1 MIVTID
7 TNVLVQ
13 ALSNN
18 KGASYFILDLVYER
32 KINLALSLPV
42 FSEYEDVLN
51 RERILKLIG
60 LSQQEIFDVL
70 TLIFYFSEKHK
81 IFFLFRPNLKDE
93 KDNIFVEL
101 AIKSNSKYLIT
112 SNIKDFKNNELK
124 FPDLEIITPGEF
136 VKMWRQKNEKES

>member
-1 MIVTID
+1 MILTID

-18 KGASYFILDLVYER
+18 KGASYLILNLVYEG
-32 KINLALSLPV
+32 KINLAISLTV
-42 FSEYEDVLN
+42 FYEYEDVLN
-51 RERILKLIG
+51 RDRILKLIG
-60 LSQQEIFDVL
+60 LSQKEISDVL
-70 TLIFYFSEKHK
+70 TLIFHFAEKHK

-112 SNIKDFKNNELK
+112 SNIKDFKNSDLK
-124 FPDLEIITPGEF
+124 FPELEIITPGEF
-136 VKMWRQKNEKES
+136 AKMWRKKYEK

>member
-13 ALSNN
+13 ALFNN
-18 KGASYFILDLVYER
+18 KGASYFILNLVYER

-42 FSEYEDVLN
+42 FCEYEDVLN
-51 RERILKLIG
+51 RDRILKLIG
-60 LSQQEIFDVL
+60 LNQLEISDVL

-93 KDNIFVEL
+93 KDNIFIEFL
-101 AIKSNSKYLIT
+101 RS
-112 SNIKDFKNNELK
+112 
-124 FPDLEIITPGEF
+124 DLHRSPLLMMEVHHHGFEF
-136 VKMWRQKNEKES
+136 ISQSSH

>member
-1 MIVTID
+1 MD

-18 KGASYFILDLVYER
+18 KGASYLILDLIYEG

-42 FSEYEDVLN
+42 FYEYEDVLN
-51 RERILKLIG
+51 RDRILKLIG
-60 LSQQEIFDVL
+60 LNQSEISDVL
-70 TLIFYFSEKHK
+70 TLIFHFAEKHK

-101 AIKSNSKYLIT
+101 AVKSNSKYLIT

-124 FPDLEIITPGEF
+124 FPELKIITPGEF